1 MTVAIAAALTFAT
14 RRLMFASA
22 ATLVLV
28 AGILLVSRTKMSA
41 MNLALHSYDAFFY
54 LNAPTLRFLWES
66 GIRPGTR
73 LTVREVA
80 PYAGTISVDLEGKII
95 TMGLAASHKI
105 WVYDPKE
112 PQPKPRARSARTVRA
127 ER

>member
-1 MTVAIAAALTFAT
+1 MLSGALGLLAATEHAPPRLWFATAVTIAIAAALAFAT

-54 LNAPTLRFLWES
+54 LNAPTLWFLSES
-66 GIRPGTR
+66 
-73 LTVREVA
+73 
-80 PYAGTISVDLEGKII
+80 
-95 TMGLAASHKI
+95 
-105 WVYDPKE
+105 
-112 PQPKPRARSARTVRA
+112 
-127 ER
+127 